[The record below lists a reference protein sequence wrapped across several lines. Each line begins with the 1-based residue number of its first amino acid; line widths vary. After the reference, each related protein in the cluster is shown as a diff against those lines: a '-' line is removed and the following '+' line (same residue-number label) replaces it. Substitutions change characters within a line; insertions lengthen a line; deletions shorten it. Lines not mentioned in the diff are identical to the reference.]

1 MIWLIFKS
9 VENLTFLRENAD
21 ILDELKSRF
30 KITCS
35 SEEIVDIQSAVE
47 LVIEPVE
54 TLILDTI
61 YDDIIMS
68 DEEIEADEYDYE
80 EGEGDEQMR

>member
-54 TLILDTI
+54 TPIHDTI